1 MQARGEAQAGQ
12 RAASIKGAAINK
24 MKPVAALAAAGGAS
38 WFVAALVVDQRT
50 GIEILFGML
59 GPLAATSATWVIA
72 ERIYRQRVEALTT
85 VMATAFVAKIVF
97 FGAYLAIMILLL
109 RFRPVPFVV
118 SFTSYFIGLYLMEAL
133 YLRRL
138 FSERSR

>member
-1 MQARGEAQAGQ
+1 
-12 RAASIKGAAINK
+12 
-24 MKPVAALAAAGGAS
+24 MKPIAMMGCVSTAS
-38 WFVAALVVDQRT
+38 WFIAALIVDRRT

-59 GPLAATSATWVIA
+59 GPLAATTTTWVLV
-72 ERIYRQRVEALTT
+72 ERIYKQRAEVLTT
-85 VMATAFVAKIVF
+85 VMASAFAAKIVF
-97 FGAYLAIMILLL
+97 FGAYIAVSILLL
-109 RFRPVPFVV
+109 RFRPVPFVL

>member
-1 MQARGEAQAGQ
+1 
-12 RAASIKGAAINK
+12 
-24 MKPVAALAAAGGAS
+24 MKPLAAMATAS
-38 WFVAALVVDQRT
+38 GLSWVVVAFVVDERT

-59 GPLAATSATWVIA
+59 GPLAATSATWVLA
-72 ERIYRQRVEALTT
+72 ERIYRQRAEALTT
-85 VMATAFVAKIVF
+85 VMATAFAAKIVF
-97 FGAYLAIMILLL
+97 FGAYIAVMILLL

-138 FSERSR
+138 FSERSRE

>member
-1 MQARGEAQAGQ
+1 
-12 RAASIKGAAINK
+12 
-24 MKPVAALAAAGGAS
+24 MKPIGAMAAAGGVS
-38 WFVAALVVDQRT
+38 WLIAALVVDQRT

-59 GPLAATSATWVIA
+59 GPLAATIATWVLA
-72 ERIYRQRVEALTT
+72 ERIYRGRVAVLTT

-97 FGAYLAIMILLL
+97 FGGYVAIMMLLA
-109 RFRPVPFVV
+109 RFRPLPFVV

>member
-1 MQARGEAQAGQ
+1 MKPIAWMA
-12 RAASIKGAAINK
+12 AASG
-24 MKPVAALAAAGGAS
+24 LS
-38 WFVAALVVDQRT
+38 WVIAALVVDQKT

-59 GPLAATSATWVIA
+59 GPLAATTGTWVLA
-72 ERIYRQRVEALTT
+72 ERIYRQRVESLTT

-97 FGAYLAIMILLL
+97 FGAYIAVTILL
-109 RFRPVPFVV
+109 VPFVV
-118 SFTSYFIGLYLMEAL
+118 SFTSYFIALYLMEAL

>member
-1 MQARGEAQAGQ
+1 
-12 RAASIKGAAINK
+12 
-24 MKPVAALAAAGGAS
+24 MKPIASMTTASALS
-38 WFVAALVVDQRT
+38 WFISALIVDQRT

-59 GPLAATSATWVIA
+59 GPLAATSGTWMLA
-72 ERIYRQRVEALTT
+72 ERIYRQRAEALTT

-118 SFTSYFIGLYLMEAL
+118 SFTIYFIGLYLMEAL

-138 FSERSR
+138 FSERPQ

>member
-1 MQARGEAQAGQ
+1 MSGANASAIAR
-12 RAASIKGAAINK
+12 SLKKGAAI
-24 MKPVAALAAAGGAS
+24 KPVVSMAAASGLS
-38 WFVAALVVDQRT
+38 WVIAALVVDERT
-50 GIEILFGML
+50 GIEILLGML
-59 GPLAATSATWVIA
+59 GPLAATSATWILA
-72 ERIYRQRVEALTT
+72 ERIYRQRAEALTT

-97 FGAYLAIMILLL
+97 FGAYIAMVILVL

-118 SFTSYFIGLYLMEAL
+118 SFTSYFIALYLMEAL

>member
-1 MQARGEAQAGQ
+1 
-12 RAASIKGAAINK
+12 
-24 MKPVAALAAAGGAS
+24 MKPVASMGCVSAAS
-38 WFVAALVVDQRT
+38 WFVAALVVDRRT

-59 GPLAATSATWVIA
+59 GPLVATTTTWVLA
-72 ERIYRQRVEALTT
+72 ERIYRHRAGVLTT

-97 FGAYLAIMILLL
+97 FGAYIAAVILLL

-118 SFTSYFIGLYLMEAL
+118 SFTSYFIALYLMEAL

>member
-1 MQARGEAQAGQ
+1 MGCV
-12 RAASIKGAAINK
+12 S
-24 MKPVAALAAAGGAS
+24 VAS
-38 WFVAALVVDQRT
+38 WFVAALIVDRRT

-59 GPLAATSATWVIA
+59 GPLIATASSWVLA
-72 ERIYRQRVEALTT
+72 ERIYRQRTEQLTT

-97 FGAYLAIMILLL
+97 FGAYIAVVIVLL

-118 SFTSYFIGLYLMEAL
+118 SFTSYFITLYLMEAL

>member
-1 MQARGEAQAGQ
+1 MKPIAWMA
-12 RAASIKGAAINK
+12 AASG
-24 MKPVAALAAAGGAS
+24 LS
-38 WFVAALVVDQRT
+38 WVIAALVVDQKT

-59 GPLAATSATWVIA
+59 GPLAATTGTWVLA
-72 ERIYRQRVEALTT
+72 ERIYRQRVESLTT

-97 FGAYLAIMILLL
+97 FGAYIAVMILLV

-118 SFTSYFIGLYLMEAL
+118 SFTSYFIALYLMEAL

>member
-1 MQARGEAQAGQ
+1 MGCVSA
-12 RAASIKGAAINK
+12 
-24 MKPVAALAAAGGAS
+24 AS
-38 WFVAALVVDQRT
+38 WFVVALVVDRRT

-59 GPLAATSATWVIA
+59 GPLVATLSTWVLA
-72 ERIYRQRVEALTT
+72 ERIYRRRAEILTT

-97 FGAYLAIMILLL
+97 FGAYVAFVILLL

-118 SFTSYFIGLYLMEAL
+118 SFTSYFIALYLMEAL

-138 FSERSR
+138 FSERPR

>member
-1 MQARGEAQAGQ
+1 
-12 RAASIKGAAINK
+12 
-24 MKPVAALAAAGGAS
+24 MKPVAYMAS
-38 WFVAALVVDQRT
+38 ASVLSWLIAALVVDQRT

-59 GPLAATSATWVIA
+59 GPLGATVVTWVLA
-72 ERIYRQRVEALTT
+72 ERVYRQRAEALTT
-85 VMATAFVAKIVF
+85 VMATAFVGKIVY
-97 FGAYLAIMILLL
+97 FGAYISIMLLLL
-109 RFRPVPFVV
+109 RFRPVPFVL